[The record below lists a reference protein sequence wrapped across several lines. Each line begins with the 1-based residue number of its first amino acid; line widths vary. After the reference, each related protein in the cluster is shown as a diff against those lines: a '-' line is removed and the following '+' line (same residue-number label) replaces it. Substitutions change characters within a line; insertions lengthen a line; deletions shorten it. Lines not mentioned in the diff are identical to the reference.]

1 MEGFYEHTSGG
12 LVQSSTP
19 SLQDER
25 FVIAPANISN
35 KILLTLK
42 LSRHAVGRLTDV
54 VRYGGVVRVE
64 GVMK

>member
-1 MEGFYEHTSGG
+1 MN
-12 LVQSSTP
+12 TP

-25 FVIAPANISN
+25 FVIARANISN

-54 VRYGGVVRVE
+54 VRSRDVVRSGGVVRVE